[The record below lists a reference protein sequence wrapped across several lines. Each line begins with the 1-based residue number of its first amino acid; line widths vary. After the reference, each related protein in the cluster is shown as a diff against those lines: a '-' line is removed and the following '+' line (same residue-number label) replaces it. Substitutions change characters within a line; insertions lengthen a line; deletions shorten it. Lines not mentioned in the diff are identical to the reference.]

1 MVLVLYYYNTENSGC
16 YWKLKKCLLAFNAYY
31 VATTVFIHHRKK
43 ILLCPTE
50 WEKGKDTYLIIVLV
64 LFSWSGNTG
73 PDLWNLFPS
82 QNNLMKNGEDTN
94 LPNYYYYYYDENGNF
109 MENYEN
115 TWKIEYL
122 LIFDHATTTNGKI
135 FNRQFCLLLF
145 WIRKIY
151 LIYSWKWKW
160 KYVQTQKCI
169 VFGQEIE
176 LSLVVFDFG
185 LGENLSR

>member
-1 MVLVLYYYNTENSGC
+1 MLIMLQQRFLFITEK
-16 YWKLKKCLLAFNAYY
+16 KL
-31 VATTVFIHHRKK
+31 
-43 ILLCPTE
+43 LLCPTE
-50 WEKGKDTYLIIVLV
+50 WEKGKDTYLTLSIVLV

-82 QNNLMKNGEDTN
+82 QNNLMKNGKDTN
-94 LPNYYYYYYDENGNF
+94 LPNYYYYDENWNF

-115 TWKIEYL
+115 IWKMEYL

-176 LSLVVFDFG
+176 EIFFLWFWEGLAESPGSYINSEDLVAERKIFH
-185 LGENLSR
+185 